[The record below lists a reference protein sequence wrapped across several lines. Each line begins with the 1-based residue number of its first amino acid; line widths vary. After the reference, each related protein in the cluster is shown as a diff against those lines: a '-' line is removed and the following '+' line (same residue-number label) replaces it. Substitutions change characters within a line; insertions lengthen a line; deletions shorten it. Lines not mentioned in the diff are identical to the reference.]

1 MEIYTEI
8 TDLRQR
14 FPRIAVVLGTFD
26 GVHLGHRQII
36 SRAVELAK
44 SIGGTSVVFTFS
56 NHPLSVVAPDRCP
69 LQIVTQEYKAEL
81 IKDIGVD
88 VLLTIPFT
96 PDFAK
101 LPPEDFLTLLHDN
114 LNPQYVVVGPNYSFG
129 YKSSGTP
136 DLLKRSGKRYGF
148 EVEVLEAFHFGDNI
162 ISSTSIRQLIAVG
175 HVACAAKL
183 LGRLF
188 KIEGPVIAGEQRG
201 RKLGYPTANLAIKK
215 EQVFPADGV
224 YSVRAYIA
232 GKCYNGIANV
242 GKNPTF
248 KGSDRRLEVYI
259 FAFQGNLYDET
270 IEVGFVHRIRE
281 EKTFSSPDELVA
293 QIKQDVNEA
302 EQYLCNNN
310 YSAV

>member
-14 FPRIAVVLGTFD
+14 FPKIAVVLGTFD

-44 SIGGTSVVFTFS
+44 SINGKSVVFTFS

-69 LQIVTQEYKAEL
+69 LQIGSQESKAAL
-81 IKDIGVD
+81 IEDIGVD

-96 PDFAK
+96 PEFAK
-101 LPPEDFLTLLHDN
+101 LSPEDFLTLLHDT
-114 LNPQYVVVGPNYSFG
+114 LDPKYVVVGPNYSFG

-136 DLLKRSGKRYGF
+136 EILKSSGKKYGF
-148 EVEVLEAFHFGDNI
+148 EVEVLDAFQHGNNI
-162 ISSTSIRQLIAVG
+162 ISSTAIRQLISEG

-188 KIEGPVIAGEQRG
+188 IIEGPVIQGAQRG
-201 RKLGYPTANLAIKK
+201 RELGYPTANLAITKG
-215 EQVFPADGV
+215 QVIPADGV
-224 YSVRAYIA
+224 YATRVFID
-232 GKCYNGIANV
+232 GKWYNSIANV
-242 GKNPTF
+242 GTNPTF
-248 KGSDRRLEVYI
+248 QESDRRLEVYI
-259 FAFQGNLYDET
+259 FLFHGNLYDK
-270 IEVGFVHRIRE
+270 IIKVGFVRRIRNE
-281 EKTFSSPDELVA
+281 QKFNSPDELIA
-293 QIKQDVNEA
+293 QIKRDVNEA

-310 YSAV
+310 CSVV